1 MMMLVISKLI
11 ETKTNSKYL
20 IGYLDNVIKP
30 LFLILPRLNGY
41 VKTCKIKDEDKY
53 KNNKMM
59 SVRKDDDKILK
70 NIKPLRLQYFT
81 VISIGS
87 SLVYKNKYF
96 LQLYL
101 DNCAYKIVDKQMIDY
116 LGDNLFETDKD

>member
-1 MMMLVISKLI
+1 
-11 ETKTNSKYL
+11 
-20 IGYLDNVIKP
+20 
-30 LFLILPRLNGY
+30 
-41 VKTCKIKDEDKY
+41 
-53 KNNKMM
+53 M

-70 NIKPLRLQYFT
+70 NVKPLRLQYFT

-87 SLVYKNKYF
+87 SLAYKNKYC
-96 LQLYL
+96 LKLYL

>member
-1 MMMLVISKLI
+1 
-11 ETKTNSKYL
+11 
-20 IGYLDNVIKP
+20 
-30 LFLILPRLNGY
+30 
-41 VKTCKIKDEDKY
+41 
-53 KNNKMM
+53 MM

-87 SLVYKNKYF
+87 LLVYKNKYC
-96 LQLYL
+96 LQVYL

-116 LGDNLFETDKD
+116 LGDNLFETDKY

>member
-20 IGYLDNVIKP
+20 IGYLNNVIKP
-30 LFLILPRLNGY
+30 LFLILPRLDGY
-41 VKTCKIKDEDKY
+41 VKTCKIKDKDKY